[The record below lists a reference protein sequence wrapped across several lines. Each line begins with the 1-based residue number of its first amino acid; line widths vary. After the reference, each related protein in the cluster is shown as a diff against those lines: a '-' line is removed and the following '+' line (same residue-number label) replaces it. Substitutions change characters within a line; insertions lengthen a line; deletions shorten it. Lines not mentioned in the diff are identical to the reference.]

1 MKDCLASASPGW
13 PRIER
18 RIIPHRVAGQST
30 QSRRPRPVA
39 DDFTSRGHN
48 PPRAAQARPRPTS
61 RGGQRGEGRKGG
73 RRDEL
78 LLVGVGRA
86 AGGRRLLRLPRP
98 LPDPVPGKLLP
109 LVLWQVPLPL
119 PSCSPTLSPFGRFA
133 IFIHFNSSA
142 PREIQSIRSA
152 TENCQLLG

>member
-1 MKDCLASASPGW
+1 MKDCLASASLW
-13 PRIER
+13 LPRIER
-18 RIIPHRVAGQST
+18 QIIPHRVAGQRT
-30 QSRRPRPVA
+30 QRASRVGQSPT
-39 DDFTSRGHN
+39 TSRGN
-48 PPRAAQARPRPTS
+48 SPQRGAQARPRPIFPW
-61 RGGQRGEGRKGG
+61 GREAKARRG

>member
-1 MKDCLASASPGW
+1 MKDCLASASLSL

-18 RIIPHRVAGQST
+18 QIIPHRVAGQRT
-30 QSRRPRPVA
+30 QRASRVGQSPT
-39 DDFTSRGHN
+39 TSRGN
-48 PPRAAQARPRPTS
+48 SPQRGAQARPRPIFPW
-61 RGGQRGEGRKGG
+61 GREAKARRG